1 MQPCIRETKQMTT
14 TKTPVAHLIQAL
26 FATFII
32 ATSPL
37 AAAQQ
42 EAKLP
47 SEASIPYT
55 IKPGDK
61 LMVLGPR
68 ILTTPADWPELGR
81 VNGLKSPYP
90 LVVGKTLHIPLRMI
104 GSTPANGKVVSVSGD
119 VQMGG
124 SPSAVGSTL
133 TEGDKFKTGPNSS
146 AVLELADG
154 SRVTLMPNTLAEL
167 TTSRSY
173 ATRDAAASG
182 SSTWFSGIVR
192 LVQGGVDTVA
202 AKSVRRA
209 TPLQIQT
216 PTSTVGVRG
225 TQFRVAFADP
235 LTQNARAEV
244 LEGLVKA
251 DNTAQRSSADLPQ
264 GKGALLDPTVK
275 DIKVVDLLKAPDLS
289 ATPSG
294 LTMSLG
300 QWPMPVLQGASS
312 FRVQVASDEGFNKIV
327 RDLVVPGTA
336 GATGDLSAVP
346 NGNWFARIRG
356 IDGSGIEGY
365 DSVKVVKVFQPPR
378 RWTVSQNRLES
389 AAGRQ
394 LLQLSPA
401 GLDNSHTIVARVTE
415 GQAPNQRVAEVTA
428 NGSRPQISIDLG
440 LLAPGV
446 PLELQLTVTQADGE
460 VVLPLTFRFTTLGS
474 WERKDGA
481 LQPVVSDKP

>member
-1 MQPCIRETKQMTT
+1 MTNK
-14 TKTPVAHLIQAL
+14 KTPAALVTQAL
-26 FATFII
+26 IATLII

-42 EAKLP
+42 DTKLP
-47 SEASIPYT
+47 TEPSIPYI

-68 ILTTPADWPELGR
+68 ILTNASDWPELGR
-81 VNGLKSPYP
+81 VNGLKAPY
-90 LVVGKTLHIPLRMI
+90 LLAVGKTLHVPLRLI
-104 GSTPANGKVVSVSGD
+104 ASAPANGKVISVSGD
-119 VQMGG
+119 VQTGG
-124 SPSAVGSTL
+124 SPSVVGSTL

-167 TTSRSY
+167 ATSRSY
-173 ATRDAAASG
+173 GTRDAAASG

-202 AKSVRRA
+202 SKSVRRA

-225 TQFRVAFADP
+225 TQFRVAFDDP
-235 LTQNARAEV
+235 LTQNARTEV

-251 DNTAQRSSADLPQ
+251 DNTAQRSNAELSQ
-264 GKGALLDPTVK
+264 GKGAVINPAEKV
-275 DIKVVDLLKAPDLS
+275 IKVVDLLKAPDLS
-289 ATPSG
+289 ATPG
-294 LTMSLG
+294 DIVKPLG
-300 QWPMPVLQGASS
+300 QWPMPVLQGASN

-327 RDLVVPGTA
+327 RDLVVPAAA

-365 DSVKVVKVFQPPR
+365 DSVKLVKVFQPPR

-389 AAGRQ
+389 SAGRQ

-401 GLDNSHTIVARVTE
+401 GLDSTHTIVAKVTE

-440 LLAPGV
+440 SRAPGV
-446 PLELQLTVTQADGE
+446 PLELELTVTQIDGE
-460 VVLPLTFRFTTLGS
+460 IVVPLTFRFTTLGS
-474 WERKDGA
+474 WERKDSA
-481 LQPVVSDKP
+481 LQPVVSDRP